1 MGEGSHGPHVI
12 LPHDFPRSFQSGLS
26 YTAPMNDPRPPH
38 VFPTQEFGKGEAL
51 QMRLGIDPI
60 SGPLLSAIVI
70 FGANIE
76 YFLED
81 AIWNM
86 RGVPIP
92 PKPDT
97 DVRISDRLKLF
108 DLEVAKIEEEER
120 RKLLE
125 TWSKAVKAGFIIRNN
140 IVHGVTIPYP
150 SGGTT
155 MMRNPGWNGVKRK
168 QPFGSFDPDVHVLRM
183 TRDSFATL
191 FRIIHAIAVGKLD
204 RLDHLLA
211 GRAVREARSMLGE
224 FADHTYG
231 PSFEKY

>member
-1 MGEGSHGPHVI
+1 
-12 LPHDFPRSFQSGLS
+12 
-26 YTAPMNDPRPPH
+26 MNDPRPPH

-86 RGVPIP
+86 RGVSIP

-140 IVHGVTIPYP
+140 IVHGVTIP
-150 SGGTT
+150 
-155 MMRNPGWNGVKRK
+155 W
-168 QPFGSFDPDVHVLRM
+168 
-183 TRDSFATL
+183 
-191 FRIIHAIAVGKLD
+191 
-204 RLDHLLA
+204 
-211 GRAVREARSMLGE
+211 RAC
-224 FADHTYG
+224 
-231 PSFEKY
+231 